1 MQDKEILDTLKDIRQ
16 SKDIDAIAD
25 LFTSIVD
32 MYGLT
37 VDEVCALCYYIVER
51 SLKSDNNKRFLRE
64 RLQLDV
70 DTLAPDGILQVQ
82 RAMVA
87 VYVDKVRD
95 NAKTN

>member
-51 SLKSDNNKRFLRE
+51 SLNSDNNKRFLKD
-64 RLQLDV
+64 RLQLEV
-70 DTLAPDGILQVQ
+70 VALGAYGTLLVQ
-82 RAMVA
+82 REMVV

-95 NAKTN
+95 NVKTN